1 MGSSDRKAEEII
13 EETMRAIFDDLDQ
26 SKSMNKMDS
35 SNASHKRY
43 SSHKSTSGKGHS
55 GKKRPGVESSG
66 RVSAQEGGRRRN
78 RASGPSREREG
89 KPVSASGPSR
99 EKRRREVSASEAA
112 QEKRRREAS
121 ARAAA
126 QEEVYEEVSA
136 QAVSSGEAPE
146 TDFLYKKQPRKKEPN
161 LPDLSSG
168 GDVSRTG
175 RRKDAEDTLDKRRE
189 KKKYPESEVSDDS
202 VDIDDMDDFFDQGE
216 DKKEKMG
223 GKRSRKRK
231 KDKSKKAQ
239 KAVLITMGSV
249 AGVLLV
255 TYIGLAMYFNS
266 HFMFFTEINGTGCSM
281 KSVEQ
286 VEEEMA
292 KKVSDYKL
300 TLKES
305 GGGSETIAGS
315 DISLKYVPG
324 DKLEQIAKEQN
335 GFLWPKSLWEHPK
348 IETEIGVQYD
358 EAALSAAVAA
368 LGCMN
373 PETQTPSV
381 DAHPEF
387 QEGQFVVAPEVIG
400 TQINAEVMNQKVA
413 EAISGFKPTLDLSET
428 GCYAL
433 PRFVSDSPEVTAAA
447 AAMNGYLG
455 ANVTYDFNPNT
466 EVVDASVISQW
477 VKVDGDMNVTFDEG
491 AVRAYVQS
499 LADKYNTKGVPR
511 PFTTASGNV
520 VTVEGGGF
528 GWRIDQEAE
537 YAALLAN
544 IQNGETVTREPN
556 YSSRGISHG
565 GTDVGSTYAEVD
577 LTNQRMYFIKDGQV
591 VLQSDCVTG
600 NPNKGHATPQGYYSL
615 AWKQKNRT
623 LRGEKQPDG
632 TYEYETPVA
641 FWMPFNGGIGFHDAT
656 WQSSFGGRRYQT
668 HGSHG
673 CVNLPYSIAKQ
684 LYDLMYDGVPVVCHY

>member
-1 MGSSDRKAEEII
+1 MSSRDKRPEDIIEESIKRSFEDLNQSKSRKETDGSYDIPRKKSSGKKTPQRNGQPRRDNQAQRENSSREEKPPRKASRQSGEKEAASKGGSKERRSEDASAKALSRREAREENRPPKRKARKKNSNPSSVSSDR
-13 EETMRAIFDDLDQ
+13 
-26 SKSMNKMDS
+26 
-35 SNASHKRY
+35 
-43 SSHKSTSGKGHS
+43 
-55 GKKRPGVESSG
+55 
-66 RVSAQEGGRRRN
+66 
-78 RASGPSREREG
+78 
-89 KPVSASGPSR
+89 
-99 EKRRREVSASEAA
+99 
-112 QEKRRREAS
+112 
-121 ARAAA
+121 
-126 QEEVYEEVSA
+126 
-136 QAVSSGEAPE
+136 
-146 TDFLYKKQPRKKEPN
+146 
-161 LPDLSSG
+161 
-168 GDVSRTG
+168 DVSG
-175 RRKDAEDTLDKRRE
+175 MRRQEAREDVSDKRR
-189 KKKYPESEVSDDS
+189 KKKAYSEDKLRDRESEKLDETERVN
-202 VDIDDMDDFFDQGE
+202 DMDDFDDFDDRDE
-216 DKKEKMG
+216 DKM
-223 GKRSRKRK
+223 SRRGRRK
-231 KDKSKKAQ
+231 KKDKNKSKKAK
-239 KAVLITMGSV
+239 KAALIAVGSV
-249 AGVLLV
+249 AGVLLAV
-255 TYIGLAMYFNS
+255 YIGFAMYFNS
-266 HFMFFTEINGTGCSM
+266 HFMFFTEINGTDCSM
-281 KSVEQ
+281 KSVDQ
-286 VEEEMA
+286 VEDEMK
-292 KKVSDYKL
+292 KKVGDYTL

-305 GGGSETIAGS
+305 GGGTETIVGS
-315 DISLKYVPG
+315 DISIQYVPG
-324 DKLEQIAKEQN
+324 GKLDEIVKEQN
-335 GFLWPKSLWEHPK
+335 GFLWPKSLWDHPK

-358 EAALSAAVAA
+358 EAALGASIAA

-373 PETQTPSV
+373 PEAQTPSV

-387 QEGQFVVAPEVIG
+387 QEGQFVVAPEVVG
-400 TQINAEVMNQKVA
+400 TQINSEVFNAKVA
-413 EAISGFKPTLDLSET
+413 EAINGFQPTLDLSET

-447 AAMNGYLG
+447 AAMNSYLG
-455 ANVTYDFNPNT
+455 ANITYDFNPNT
-466 EVVDASVISQW
+466 EVVDSSVISQW
-477 VKVDGDMNVTFDEG
+477 VRVDGEMNVTFDEE
-491 AVRAYVQS
+491 AVRGYIQT

-537 YAALLAN
+537 FGALLAN
-544 IQNGETVTREPN
+544 IQNAETVTREPN

-673 CVNLPYSIAKQ
+673 CVNLPYSIAQQ
-684 LYDLMYDGVPVVCHY
+684 LYDLMYDGVPVICHY

>member
-1 MGSSDRKAEEII
+1 MSSRDKRPEDIIEESIKRSFEDLNQSKSRKETDGSYDIPRKKSSGKKTPQRNGQPRRDNQAQRENSSREEKPPRKASRQSGEKEAASKGGSKERRSEDASAKALSRREAREENRPPKRKDRKKNSNPSSVSSDR
-13 EETMRAIFDDLDQ
+13 
-26 SKSMNKMDS
+26 
-35 SNASHKRY
+35 
-43 SSHKSTSGKGHS
+43 
-55 GKKRPGVESSG
+55 
-66 RVSAQEGGRRRN
+66 
-78 RASGPSREREG
+78 
-89 KPVSASGPSR
+89 
-99 EKRRREVSASEAA
+99 
-112 QEKRRREAS
+112 
-121 ARAAA
+121 
-126 QEEVYEEVSA
+126 
-136 QAVSSGEAPE
+136 
-146 TDFLYKKQPRKKEPN
+146 
-161 LPDLSSG
+161 
-168 GDVSRTG
+168 DVSG
-175 RRKDAEDTLDKRRE
+175 MRRQEAREDVSDKRR
-189 KKKYPESEVSDDS
+189 KKKAYSEDKLRDRESEKLDETERVN
-202 VDIDDMDDFFDQGE
+202 DMDDFDDFDDFDDRDE
-216 DKKEKMG
+216 DKM
-223 GKRSRKRK
+223 SRRGRRK
-231 KDKSKKAQ
+231 KKDKNKSKKAK
-239 KAVLITMGSV
+239 KAALIAVGSV
-249 AGVLLV
+249 AGVLLAV
-255 TYIGLAMYFNS
+255 YIGFAMYFNS
-266 HFMFFTEINGTGCSM
+266 HFMFFTEINGTDCSM
-281 KSVEQ
+281 KSVDQ
-286 VEEEMA
+286 VEDEMK
-292 KKVSDYKL
+292 KKVGDYTL

-305 GGGSETIAGS
+305 GGGTETIVGS
-315 DISLKYVPG
+315 DISIQYVSG
-324 DKLEQIAKEQN
+324 GKLDEIVKEQN
-335 GFLWPKSLWEHPK
+335 GFLWPKSLWDHPK

-358 EAALSAAVAA
+358 EAALGASIAA

-373 PETQTPSV
+373 PEAQTPSV

-387 QEGQFVVAPEVIG
+387 QEGQFVVAPEVVG
-400 TQINAEVMNQKVA
+400 TQINSEVFNAKVA
-413 EAISGFKPTLDLSET
+413 EAINGFQPTLDLSET

-447 AAMNGYLG
+447 AAMNSYLG
-455 ANVTYDFNPNT
+455 ANITYDFNPNT
-466 EVVDASVISQW
+466 EVVDSSVISQW
-477 VKVDGDMNVTFDEG
+477 VRVDGEMNVTFDEE
-491 AVRAYVQS
+491 AVRGYIQT

-537 YAALLAN
+537 FGALLAN
-544 IQNGETVTREPN
+544 IQNAETVTREPN

-673 CVNLPYSIAKQ
+673 CVNLPYSIAQQ
-684 LYDLMYDGVPVVCHY
+684 LYDLMYDGVPVICHY

>member
-1 MGSSDRKAEEII
+1 MSSRDKRPEDIIEESIKRSFEDLNQSKSRKETDGSYDIPRKKSSGKKTPQRNGQPRRDNQAQRENSSREEKPPRKASRQSGEKEAASKGGSKERRSEDASAKALSRREAREENRPPKRKARKKNSNPSSVSSDR
-13 EETMRAIFDDLDQ
+13 
-26 SKSMNKMDS
+26 
-35 SNASHKRY
+35 
-43 SSHKSTSGKGHS
+43 
-55 GKKRPGVESSG
+55 
-66 RVSAQEGGRRRN
+66 
-78 RASGPSREREG
+78 
-89 KPVSASGPSR
+89 
-99 EKRRREVSASEAA
+99 
-112 QEKRRREAS
+112 
-121 ARAAA
+121 
-126 QEEVYEEVSA
+126 
-136 QAVSSGEAPE
+136 
-146 TDFLYKKQPRKKEPN
+146 
-161 LPDLSSG
+161 
-168 GDVSRTG
+168 DVSG
-175 RRKDAEDTLDKRRE
+175 MRRQEAREDVSDKRR
-189 KKKYPESEVSDDS
+189 KKKAYSEDKLRDRESEKLDETERVN
-202 VDIDDMDDFFDQGE
+202 DMDDFDDFDDFDDRDE
-216 DKKEKMG
+216 DKM
-223 GKRSRKRK
+223 SRRRK
-231 KDKSKKAQ
+231 KKDKNKSKKAK
-239 KAVLITMGSV
+239 KAALIAVGSV
-249 AGVLLV
+249 AGVLLAV
-255 TYIGLAMYFNS
+255 YIGFAMYFNS
-266 HFMFFTEINGTGCSM
+266 HFMFFTEINGTDCSM
-281 KSVEQ
+281 KSVDQ
-286 VEEEMA
+286 VEDEMK
-292 KKVSDYKL
+292 KKVGDYTL

-305 GGGSETIAGS
+305 GGGTETIVGS
-315 DISLKYVPG
+315 DISIQYVPG
-324 DKLEQIAKEQN
+324 GKLDEIVKEQN
-335 GFLWPKSLWEHPK
+335 GFLWPKSLWDHPK

-358 EAALSAAVAA
+358 EAALGASIAA

-373 PETQTPSV
+373 PEAQTPSV

-387 QEGQFVVAPEVIG
+387 QEGQFVVAPEVVG
-400 TQINAEVMNQKVA
+400 TQINSEVFNAKVA
-413 EAISGFKPTLDLSET
+413 EAINGFQPTLDLSET

-447 AAMNGYLG
+447 AAMNSYLG
-455 ANVTYDFNPNT
+455 ANITYDFNPNT
-466 EVVDASVISQW
+466 EVVDSSVISQW
-477 VKVDGDMNVTFDEG
+477 VRVDGEMNVTFDEE
-491 AVRAYVQS
+491 AVRGYIQT

-537 YAALLAN
+537 FGALLAN
-544 IQNGETVTREPN
+544 IQNAETVTREPN

-673 CVNLPYSIAKQ
+673 CVNLPYSIAQQ
-684 LYDLMYDGVPVVCHY
+684 LYDLMYDGVPVICHY

>member
-1 MGSSDRKAEEII
+1 MSSRDKRPEDIIEESIKRSFEDLNQSKSRKETDGSYDIPRKKSSGKKTPQRNGQPRRDNQAQRENSSREEKPPRKASRQSGEKEAASKGGSKERRSEDASAKALSRREAREENRPPKRKARKKNSNPSSVSSDR
-13 EETMRAIFDDLDQ
+13 
-26 SKSMNKMDS
+26 
-35 SNASHKRY
+35 
-43 SSHKSTSGKGHS
+43 
-55 GKKRPGVESSG
+55 
-66 RVSAQEGGRRRN
+66 
-78 RASGPSREREG
+78 
-89 KPVSASGPSR
+89 
-99 EKRRREVSASEAA
+99 
-112 QEKRRREAS
+112 
-121 ARAAA
+121 
-126 QEEVYEEVSA
+126 
-136 QAVSSGEAPE
+136 
-146 TDFLYKKQPRKKEPN
+146 
-161 LPDLSSG
+161 
-168 GDVSRTG
+168 DVSG
-175 RRKDAEDTLDKRRE
+175 MRRQEAREDVSDKRR
-189 KKKYPESEVSDDS
+189 KKKAYSEDKLRDRESEKLDETERVN
-202 VDIDDMDDFFDQGE
+202 DMDDFDDFDDFDDRDE
-216 DKKEKMG
+216 DKM
-223 GKRSRKRK
+223 SRRGRRK
-231 KDKSKKAQ
+231 KKDKNKSKKAALI
-239 KAVLITMGSV
+239 AVGSV
-249 AGVLLV
+249 AGVLLAV
-255 TYIGLAMYFNS
+255 YIGFAMYFNS
-266 HFMFFTEINGTGCSM
+266 HFMFFTEINGTDCSM
-281 KSVEQ
+281 KSVDQ
-286 VEEEMA
+286 VEDEMK
-292 KKVSDYKL
+292 KKVGDYTL

-305 GGGSETIAGS
+305 GGGTETIVGS
-315 DISLKYVPG
+315 DISIQYVPG
-324 DKLEQIAKEQN
+324 GKLDEIVKEQN
-335 GFLWPKSLWEHPK
+335 GFLWPKSLWDHPK

-358 EAALSAAVAA
+358 EAALGASIAA

-373 PETQTPSV
+373 PEAQTPSV

-387 QEGQFVVAPEVIG
+387 QEGQFVVAPEVVG
-400 TQINAEVMNQKVA
+400 TQINSEVFNAKVA
-413 EAISGFKPTLDLSET
+413 EAINGFQPTLDLSET

-447 AAMNGYLG
+447 AAMNSYLG
-455 ANVTYDFNPNT
+455 ANITYDFNPNT
-466 EVVDASVISQW
+466 EVVDSSVISQW
-477 VKVDGDMNVTFDEG
+477 VRVDGEMNVTFDEE
-491 AVRAYVQS
+491 AVRGYIQT

-537 YAALLAN
+537 FGALLAN
-544 IQNGETVTREPN
+544 IQNAETVTREPN

-673 CVNLPYSIAKQ
+673 CVNLPYSIAQQ
-684 LYDLMYDGVPVVCHY
+684 LYDLMYDGVPVICHY

>member
-1 MGSSDRKAEEII
+1 MSSRDKRPEDIIEESIKRSFEDLNQSKSRKETDGSYDIPRKKSSGKKTPQRNGQPRRDNQAQRENSSREEKPPRKASRQSGEKEAASKGGSKERRSEDASAKALSRREARVENRPPKRKARKKNSNPSSVSSDR
-13 EETMRAIFDDLDQ
+13 
-26 SKSMNKMDS
+26 
-35 SNASHKRY
+35 
-43 SSHKSTSGKGHS
+43 
-55 GKKRPGVESSG
+55 
-66 RVSAQEGGRRRN
+66 
-78 RASGPSREREG
+78 
-89 KPVSASGPSR
+89 
-99 EKRRREVSASEAA
+99 
-112 QEKRRREAS
+112 
-121 ARAAA
+121 
-126 QEEVYEEVSA
+126 
-136 QAVSSGEAPE
+136 
-146 TDFLYKKQPRKKEPN
+146 
-161 LPDLSSG
+161 
-168 GDVSRTG
+168 DVSG
-175 RRKDAEDTLDKRRE
+175 MRRQEAREDVSDKRR
-189 KKKYPESEVSDDS
+189 KKKAYSEDKLRDRESEKLDETERVN
-202 VDIDDMDDFFDQGE
+202 DMDDFDDFDDFDDRDE
-216 DKKEKMG
+216 DKM
-223 GKRSRKRK
+223 SRRGRRK
-231 KDKSKKAQ
+231 KKDKNKSKKAK
-239 KAVLITMGSV
+239 KAALIAVGSV
-249 AGVLLV
+249 AGVLLAV
-255 TYIGLAMYFNS
+255 YIGFAMYFNS
-266 HFMFFTEINGTGCSM
+266 HFMFFTEINGTDCSM
-281 KSVEQ
+281 KSVDQ
-286 VEEEMA
+286 VEDEMK
-292 KKVSDYKL
+292 KKVGDYTL

-305 GGGSETIAGS
+305 GGGTETIVGS
-315 DISLKYVPG
+315 DISIQYVPG
-324 DKLEQIAKEQN
+324 GKLDEIVKEQN
-335 GFLWPKSLWEHPK
+335 GFLWPKSLWDHPK

-358 EAALSAAVAA
+358 EAALGASIAA

-373 PETQTPSV
+373 PEAQTPSV

-387 QEGQFVVAPEVIG
+387 QEGQFVVAPEVVG
-400 TQINAEVMNQKVA
+400 TQINSEVFNAKVA
-413 EAISGFKPTLDLSET
+413 EAINGFQPTLDLSET

-447 AAMNGYLG
+447 AAMNSYLG
-455 ANVTYDFNPNT
+455 ANITYDFNPNT
-466 EVVDASVISQW
+466 EVVDSSVISQW
-477 VKVDGDMNVTFDEG
+477 VRVDGEMNVTFDEE
-491 AVRAYVQS
+491 AVRGYIQT

-537 YAALLAN
+537 FGALLTN
-544 IQNGETVTREPN
+544 IQNAETVTREPN

-673 CVNLPYSIAKQ
+673 CVNLPYSIAQQ
-684 LYDLMYDGVPVVCHY
+684 LYDLMYDGVPVICHY

>member
-1 MGSSDRKAEEII
+1 MSSRDKRPEDIIEESIKRSFEDLNQSKSRKETDGSYDIPRKKSSGKKTPQRNGQPRRDNQAQRENSSREEKPPRKASRQSGEKEAASKGGSKERRSEDASAKALSRREAREENRPPKRKARKKNSNPSSVSSDR
-13 EETMRAIFDDLDQ
+13 
-26 SKSMNKMDS
+26 
-35 SNASHKRY
+35 
-43 SSHKSTSGKGHS
+43 
-55 GKKRPGVESSG
+55 
-66 RVSAQEGGRRRN
+66 
-78 RASGPSREREG
+78 
-89 KPVSASGPSR
+89 
-99 EKRRREVSASEAA
+99 
-112 QEKRRREAS
+112 
-121 ARAAA
+121 
-126 QEEVYEEVSA
+126 
-136 QAVSSGEAPE
+136 
-146 TDFLYKKQPRKKEPN
+146 
-161 LPDLSSG
+161 
-168 GDVSRTG
+168 DVSG
-175 RRKDAEDTLDKRRE
+175 MRRQEAREDVSDKRR
-189 KKKYPESEVSDDS
+189 KKKAYSEDKLRDRESEKLDETERVN
-202 VDIDDMDDFFDQGE
+202 DMDDFDDFDDFYDRDE
-216 DKKEKMG
+216 DKM
-223 GKRSRKRK
+223 SRRGRRK
-231 KDKSKKAQ
+231 KKDKNKSKKAK
-239 KAVLITMGSV
+239 KAALIAVGSV
-249 AGVLLV
+249 AGVLLAV
-255 TYIGLAMYFNS
+255 YIGFAMYFNS
-266 HFMFFTEINGTGCSM
+266 HFMFFTEINGTDCSM
-281 KSVEQ
+281 KSVDQ
-286 VEEEMA
+286 VEDEMK
-292 KKVSDYKL
+292 KKVGDYTL

-305 GGGSETIAGS
+305 GGGTETIVGS
-315 DISLKYVPG
+315 DISIQYVSG
-324 DKLEQIAKEQN
+324 GKLDEIVKEQN
-335 GFLWPKSLWEHPK
+335 GFLWPKSLWDHPK

-358 EAALSAAVAA
+358 EAALGASIAA

-373 PETQTPSV
+373 PEAQTPSV

-387 QEGQFVVAPEVIG
+387 QEGQFVVAPEVVG
-400 TQINAEVMNQKVA
+400 TQINSEVFNAKVA
-413 EAISGFKPTLDLSET
+413 EAINGFQPTLDLSET

-447 AAMNGYLG
+447 AAMNSYLG
-455 ANVTYDFNPNT
+455 ANITYDFNPNT
-466 EVVDASVISQW
+466 EVVDSSVISQW
-477 VKVDGDMNVTFDEG
+477 VRVDGEMNVTFDEE
-491 AVRAYVQS
+491 AVRGYIQT

-537 YAALLAN
+537 FGALLAN
-544 IQNGETVTREPN
+544 IQNAETVTREPN

-673 CVNLPYSIAKQ
+673 CVNLPYSIAQQ
-684 LYDLMYDGVPVVCHY
+684 LYDLMYDGVPVICHY

>member
-1 MGSSDRKAEEII
+1 MSSRDKRPEDIIEESIKRSFEDLNQSKSRKETDGSYDIPRKKSSGKKTPQRNGQPRRDNQAQRENSSREEKPPRKASRQSGEKEASSKGGSKERRSEDASAKALSRREAREENRPPKRKARKKNSNPSSVSSDR
-13 EETMRAIFDDLDQ
+13 
-26 SKSMNKMDS
+26 
-35 SNASHKRY
+35 
-43 SSHKSTSGKGHS
+43 
-55 GKKRPGVESSG
+55 
-66 RVSAQEGGRRRN
+66 
-78 RASGPSREREG
+78 
-89 KPVSASGPSR
+89 
-99 EKRRREVSASEAA
+99 
-112 QEKRRREAS
+112 
-121 ARAAA
+121 
-126 QEEVYEEVSA
+126 
-136 QAVSSGEAPE
+136 
-146 TDFLYKKQPRKKEPN
+146 
-161 LPDLSSG
+161 
-168 GDVSRTG
+168 DVSG
-175 RRKDAEDTLDKRRE
+175 MRRQEAREDVSDKRR
-189 KKKYPESEVSDDS
+189 KKKAYSEDKLRDRESEKLDETERVN
-202 VDIDDMDDFFDQGE
+202 DMDDFDDFDDRDE
-216 DKKEKMG
+216 DKM
-223 GKRSRKRK
+223 SRRGRRK
-231 KDKSKKAQ
+231 KKDKNKSKKAK
-239 KAVLITMGSV
+239 KAALIAVGSV
-249 AGVLLV
+249 AGVLLAV
-255 TYIGLAMYFNS
+255 YIGFAMYFNS
-266 HFMFFTEINGTGCSM
+266 HFMFFTEINGTDCSM
-281 KSVEQ
+281 KSVDQ
-286 VEEEMA
+286 VEDEMK
-292 KKVSDYKL
+292 KKVGDYTL

-305 GGGSETIAGS
+305 GGGTETIVGS
-315 DISLKYVPG
+315 DISIQYVPG
-324 DKLEQIAKEQN
+324 GKLDEIVKEQN
-335 GFLWPKSLWEHPK
+335 GFLWPKSLWDHPK

-358 EAALSAAVAA
+358 EAALGASIAA

-373 PETQTPSV
+373 PEAQTPSV

-387 QEGQFVVAPEVIG
+387 QEGQFVVAPEVVG
-400 TQINAEVMNQKVA
+400 TQINSEVFNAKVA
-413 EAISGFKPTLDLSET
+413 EAINGFQPTLDLSET

-447 AAMNGYLG
+447 AAMNSYLG
-455 ANVTYDFNPNT
+455 ANITYDFNPNT
-466 EVVDASVISQW
+466 EVVDSSVISQW
-477 VKVDGDMNVTFDEG
+477 VRVDGEMNVTFDEE
-491 AVRAYVQS
+491 AVRGYIQT

-537 YAALLAN
+537 FGALLAN
-544 IQNGETVTREPN
+544 IQNAETVTREPN

-673 CVNLPYSIAKQ
+673 CVNLPYSIAQQ
-684 LYDLMYDGVPVVCHY
+684 LYDLMYDGVPVICHY

>member
-1 MGSSDRKAEEII
+1 MSSRDKRPEDIIEESIKRSFEDLNQSKSRKETDGSYDIPRKKSSGKKTPQRNGQPRRDNQAQRENSSREEKSPRKASRQSGEKEASSKGGSKERRSEDASAKALSRREAREENRPPKRKARKKNSNPSSVSSDR
-13 EETMRAIFDDLDQ
+13 
-26 SKSMNKMDS
+26 
-35 SNASHKRY
+35 
-43 SSHKSTSGKGHS
+43 
-55 GKKRPGVESSG
+55 
-66 RVSAQEGGRRRN
+66 
-78 RASGPSREREG
+78 
-89 KPVSASGPSR
+89 
-99 EKRRREVSASEAA
+99 
-112 QEKRRREAS
+112 
-121 ARAAA
+121 
-126 QEEVYEEVSA
+126 
-136 QAVSSGEAPE
+136 
-146 TDFLYKKQPRKKEPN
+146 
-161 LPDLSSG
+161 
-168 GDVSRTG
+168 DVSG
-175 RRKDAEDTLDKRRE
+175 MRRQEAREDVSDKRR
-189 KKKYPESEVSDDS
+189 KKKAYSEDKLRDRESEKLDETERVN
-202 VDIDDMDDFFDQGE
+202 DMDDFDDFDDFDDRDE
-216 DKKEKMG
+216 DKM
-223 GKRSRKRK
+223 SRRGRRK
-231 KDKSKKAQ
+231 KKDKNKSKKAK
-239 KAVLITMGSV
+239 KAALIAVGSV
-249 AGVLLV
+249 AGVLLAV
-255 TYIGLAMYFNS
+255 YIGFAMYFNS
-266 HFMFFTEINGTGCSM
+266 HFMFFTEINGTDCSM
-281 KSVEQ
+281 KSVDQ
-286 VEEEMA
+286 VEDEMK
-292 KKVSDYKL
+292 KKVGDYTL

-305 GGGSETIAGS
+305 GGGTETIVGS
-315 DISLKYVPG
+315 DISIQYVPG
-324 DKLEQIAKEQN
+324 GKLDEIVKEQN
-335 GFLWPKSLWEHPK
+335 GFLWPKSLWDHPK

-358 EAALSAAVAA
+358 EAALGASIAA

-373 PETQTPSV
+373 PEAQTPSV

-387 QEGQFVVAPEVIG
+387 QEGQFVVVPEVVG
-400 TQINAEVMNQKVA
+400 TQINSEVFNAKVA
-413 EAISGFKPTLDLSET
+413 EAINGFQPTLDLSET

-447 AAMNGYLG
+447 AAMNSYLG
-455 ANVTYDFNPNT
+455 ANITYDFNPNT
-466 EVVDASVISQW
+466 EVVDSSVISQW
-477 VKVDGDMNVTFDEG
+477 VRVDGEMNVTFDEE
-491 AVRAYVQS
+491 AVRGYIQT

-537 YAALLAN
+537 FGALLAN
-544 IQNGETVTREPN
+544 IQNAETVTREPN

-673 CVNLPYSIAKQ
+673 CVNLPYSIAQQ
-684 LYDLMYDGVPVVCHY
+684 LYDLMYDGVPVICHY

>member
-1 MGSSDRKAEEII
+1 MSSRDKRPEDIIEESIKRSFEDLNQSKSRKETDGSYDIPRKKSSGKKTPQRNGQPRRDNQAQRENSSREEKPPRKASRQSGEKEAASKGGSKERRSEDASAKALSRREAREENRPPKRKARKKNSNPSSVSSDR
-13 EETMRAIFDDLDQ
+13 
-26 SKSMNKMDS
+26 
-35 SNASHKRY
+35 
-43 SSHKSTSGKGHS
+43 
-55 GKKRPGVESSG
+55 
-66 RVSAQEGGRRRN
+66 
-78 RASGPSREREG
+78 
-89 KPVSASGPSR
+89 
-99 EKRRREVSASEAA
+99 
-112 QEKRRREAS
+112 
-121 ARAAA
+121 
-126 QEEVYEEVSA
+126 
-136 QAVSSGEAPE
+136 
-146 TDFLYKKQPRKKEPN
+146 
-161 LPDLSSG
+161 
-168 GDVSRTG
+168 DVSG
-175 RRKDAEDTLDKRRE
+175 MRRQEAREDVSDKRR
-189 KKKYPESEVSDDS
+189 KKKAYSEDKLRDRESEKLDETERVN
-202 VDIDDMDDFFDQGE
+202 DMDDFDDFDDFYDRDE
-216 DKKEKMG
+216 DKM
-223 GKRSRKRK
+223 SRRGRRK
-231 KDKSKKAQ
+231 KKDKNKSKKAK
-239 KAVLITMGSV
+239 KAALIAVGSV
-249 AGVLLV
+249 AGVLLAV
-255 TYIGLAMYFNS
+255 YIGFAMYFNS
-266 HFMFFTEINGTGCSM
+266 HFMFFTEINGTDCSM
-281 KSVEQ
+281 KSVDQ
-286 VEEEMA
+286 VEDEMK
-292 KKVSDYKL
+292 KKVGDYTL

-305 GGGSETIAGS
+305 GGGTETIVGS
-315 DISLKYVPG
+315 DISIQYVPG
-324 DKLEQIAKEQN
+324 GKLDEIVKEQN
-335 GFLWPKSLWEHPK
+335 GFLWPKSLWDHPK

-358 EAALSAAVAA
+358 EAALGASIAA

-373 PETQTPSV
+373 TEAQTPSV

-387 QEGQFVVAPEVIG
+387 QEGQFVVAPEVVG
-400 TQINAEVMNQKVA
+400 TQINSEVFNAKVA
-413 EAISGFKPTLDLSET
+413 EAINGFQPTLDLSET

-447 AAMNGYLG
+447 AAMNSYLG
-455 ANVTYDFNPNT
+455 ANITYDFNPNT
-466 EVVDASVISQW
+466 EVVDSSVISQW
-477 VKVDGDMNVTFDEG
+477 VRVDGEMNVTFDEE
-491 AVRAYVQS
+491 AVRGYIQT

-537 YAALLAN
+537 FGELLAN
-544 IQNGETVTREPN
+544 IQNAETVTREPN

-673 CVNLPYSIAKQ
+673 CVNLPYSIAQQ
-684 LYDLMYDGVPVVCHY
+684 LYDLMYDGVPVICHY

>member
-1 MGSSDRKAEEII
+1 MSSRDKRPEDIIEESIKRSFEDLNQSKSRKETDGSYDIPRKKSSGKKTPQRNGQPRRDNQAQRENSSREEKSPRKASRQSGEKEASSKGGSKERRFEDASAKALSRREAREENRPPKRKARKKNSNPSSVSSDR
-13 EETMRAIFDDLDQ
+13 
-26 SKSMNKMDS
+26 
-35 SNASHKRY
+35 
-43 SSHKSTSGKGHS
+43 
-55 GKKRPGVESSG
+55 
-66 RVSAQEGGRRRN
+66 
-78 RASGPSREREG
+78 
-89 KPVSASGPSR
+89 
-99 EKRRREVSASEAA
+99 
-112 QEKRRREAS
+112 
-121 ARAAA
+121 
-126 QEEVYEEVSA
+126 
-136 QAVSSGEAPE
+136 
-146 TDFLYKKQPRKKEPN
+146 
-161 LPDLSSG
+161 
-168 GDVSRTG
+168 DVSG
-175 RRKDAEDTLDKRRE
+175 MRRQEAREDVSDKRR
-189 KKKYPESEVSDDS
+189 KKKAYSEDKLRDRESEKLDETERVN
-202 VDIDDMDDFFDQGE
+202 DMDDFDDFDDRDE
-216 DKKEKMG
+216 DKM
-223 GKRSRKRK
+223 SRRGRRK
-231 KDKSKKAQ
+231 KKDKNKSKKAK
-239 KAVLITMGSV
+239 KAALIAVGSV
-249 AGVLLV
+249 AGVLLAV
-255 TYIGLAMYFNS
+255 YIGFAMYFNS
-266 HFMFFTEINGTGCSM
+266 HFMFFTEINGTDCSM
-281 KSVEQ
+281 KSVDQ
-286 VEEEMA
+286 VEDEMK
-292 KKVSDYKL
+292 KKVGDYTL

-305 GGGSETIAGS
+305 GGGTETIVGS
-315 DISLKYVPG
+315 DISIQYVPG
-324 DKLEQIAKEQN
+324 GKLDEIVKEQN
-335 GFLWPKSLWEHPK
+335 GFLWPKSLWDHPK

-358 EAALSAAVAA
+358 EAALGASIAA

-373 PETQTPSV
+373 PEAQTPSV

-387 QEGQFVVAPEVIG
+387 QEGQFVVAPEVVG
-400 TQINAEVMNQKVA
+400 TQINSEVFNAKVA
-413 EAISGFKPTLDLSET
+413 EAINGFQPTLDLSET

-447 AAMNGYLG
+447 AAMNSYLG
-455 ANVTYDFNPNT
+455 ANITYDFNPNT
-466 EVVDASVISQW
+466 EVVDSSVISQW
-477 VKVDGDMNVTFDEG
+477 VRVDGEMNVTFDEE
-491 AVRAYVQS
+491 AVRGYIQT

-537 YAALLAN
+537 FGALLAN
-544 IQNGETVTREPN
+544 IQNAETVTREPN

-673 CVNLPYSIAKQ
+673 CVNLPYSIAQQ
-684 LYDLMYDGVPVVCHY
+684 LYDLMYDGVPVICHY

>member
-1 MGSSDRKAEEII
+1 MSSRDKRPEDIIEESIKRSFEDLNQSKSRKETDGSYDIPRKKSSGKKTPQRNGQPRRDNQAQRENSSREEKSPRKASRQSGEKEASSKGGSKERRFEDASAKALSRREAREENRPPKRKARKKNSNPSSVSSDR
-13 EETMRAIFDDLDQ
+13 
-26 SKSMNKMDS
+26 
-35 SNASHKRY
+35 
-43 SSHKSTSGKGHS
+43 
-55 GKKRPGVESSG
+55 
-66 RVSAQEGGRRRN
+66 
-78 RASGPSREREG
+78 
-89 KPVSASGPSR
+89 
-99 EKRRREVSASEAA
+99 
-112 QEKRRREAS
+112 
-121 ARAAA
+121 
-126 QEEVYEEVSA
+126 
-136 QAVSSGEAPE
+136 
-146 TDFLYKKQPRKKEPN
+146 
-161 LPDLSSG
+161 
-168 GDVSRTG
+168 DVSG
-175 RRKDAEDTLDKRRE
+175 MRRQEAREDVSDKRR
-189 KKKYPESEVSDDS
+189 KKKAYSEDKLRDRESEKLDETERVN
-202 VDIDDMDDFFDQGE
+202 DMDDFDDFDDRDE
-216 DKKEKMG
+216 DKMSRRG
-223 GKRSRKRK
+223 GRK
-231 KDKSKKAQ
+231 KKDKNKSKKAK
-239 KAVLITMGSV
+239 KAALIAVGSV
-249 AGVLLV
+249 AGVLLAV
-255 TYIGLAMYFNS
+255 YIGFAMYFNS
-266 HFMFFTEINGTGCSM
+266 HFMFFTEINGTDCSM
-281 KSVEQ
+281 KSVDQ
-286 VEEEMA
+286 VEDEMK
-292 KKVSDYKL
+292 KKVGDYTL

-305 GGGSETIAGS
+305 GGGTETIVGS
-315 DISLKYVPG
+315 DISIQYVPG
-324 DKLEQIAKEQN
+324 GKLDEIVKEQN
-335 GFLWPKSLWEHPK
+335 GFLWPKSLWDHPK

-358 EAALSAAVAA
+358 EAALGASIAA

-373 PETQTPSV
+373 PEAQTPSV

-387 QEGQFVVAPEVIG
+387 QEGQFVVVPEVVG
-400 TQINAEVMNQKVA
+400 TQINSEVFNAKVA
-413 EAISGFKPTLDLSET
+413 EAINGFQPTLDLSET

-447 AAMNGYLG
+447 AAMNSYLG
-455 ANVTYDFNPNT
+455 ANITYDFNPNT
-466 EVVDASVISQW
+466 EVVDSSVISQW
-477 VKVDGDMNVTFDEG
+477 VRVDGEMNVTFDEE
-491 AVRAYVQS
+491 AVRGYIQT

-537 YAALLAN
+537 FGALLAN
-544 IQNGETVTREPN
+544 IQNAETVTREPN

-673 CVNLPYSIAKQ
+673 CVNLPYSIAQQ
-684 LYDLMYDGVPVVCHY
+684 LYDLMYDGVPVICHY

>member
-1 MGSSDRKAEEII
+1 MSSRDKRPEDIIEESIKRSFEDLNQSKSRKETDGSYDIPRKKSSGKKTPQRNGQPRRDNQAQRENSSREEKPPRKASRQSGEKEASSKGGSKERRSEDASAKALSRREAREENRPPKRKARKKNSNPSSVSSDR
-13 EETMRAIFDDLDQ
+13 
-26 SKSMNKMDS
+26 
-35 SNASHKRY
+35 
-43 SSHKSTSGKGHS
+43 
-55 GKKRPGVESSG
+55 
-66 RVSAQEGGRRRN
+66 
-78 RASGPSREREG
+78 
-89 KPVSASGPSR
+89 
-99 EKRRREVSASEAA
+99 
-112 QEKRRREAS
+112 
-121 ARAAA
+121 
-126 QEEVYEEVSA
+126 
-136 QAVSSGEAPE
+136 
-146 TDFLYKKQPRKKEPN
+146 
-161 LPDLSSG
+161 
-168 GDVSRTG
+168 DVSG
-175 RRKDAEDTLDKRRE
+175 MRRQEAREDVSDKRR
-189 KKKYPESEVSDDS
+189 KKKAYSEDKLRDRESEKLDETERVN
-202 VDIDDMDDFFDQGE
+202 DMDDFDDFDDRDE
-216 DKKEKMG
+216 DKM
-223 GKRSRKRK
+223 SRRGRRK
-231 KDKSKKAQ
+231 KKDKNKSKKAK
-239 KAVLITMGSV
+239 KAALIAVGSV
-249 AGVLLV
+249 AGVLLAV
-255 TYIGLAMYFNS
+255 YIGFAMYFNS
-266 HFMFFTEINGTGCSM
+266 HFMFFTEINGTDCSM
-281 KSVEQ
+281 KSVDQ
-286 VEEEMA
+286 VEDEMK
-292 KKVSDYKL
+292 KKVGDYTL

-305 GGGSETIAGS
+305 GGGTETIVGS
-315 DISLKYVPG
+315 DISIQYVPG
-324 DKLEQIAKEQN
+324 GKLDEIVKEQN
-335 GFLWPKSLWEHPK
+335 GFLWPKSLWDHPK

-358 EAALSAAVAA
+358 EAALGASIAA

-373 PETQTPSV
+373 PEAQTPSV

-387 QEGQFVVAPEVIG
+387 QEGQFVVVPEVVG
-400 TQINAEVMNQKVA
+400 TQINSEVFNAKVA
-413 EAISGFKPTLDLSET
+413 EAINGFQPTLDLSET

-447 AAMNGYLG
+447 AAMNSYLG
-455 ANVTYDFNPNT
+455 ANITYDFNPNT
-466 EVVDASVISQW
+466 EVVDSSVISQW
-477 VKVDGDMNVTFDEG
+477 VRVDGEMNVTFDEE
-491 AVRAYVQS
+491 AVRGYIQT

-537 YAALLAN
+537 FGALLAN
-544 IQNGETVTREPN
+544 IQNAETVTREPN

-673 CVNLPYSIAKQ
+673 CVNLPYSIAQQ
-684 LYDLMYDGVPVVCHY
+684 LYDLMYDGVPVICHY

>member
-1 MGSSDRKAEEII
+1 MSSRDKRPEDIIEESIKRSFEDLNQSKSRKETDGSYDIPRKKSSGKKTPQRNGQPRRDNQAQRENSSREEKSPRKASRQSGEKEASSKGGSKERRSEDASAKALSRREAREENRPPKRKARKKNSNPSSVSSDR
-13 EETMRAIFDDLDQ
+13 
-26 SKSMNKMDS
+26 
-35 SNASHKRY
+35 
-43 SSHKSTSGKGHS
+43 
-55 GKKRPGVESSG
+55 
-66 RVSAQEGGRRRN
+66 
-78 RASGPSREREG
+78 
-89 KPVSASGPSR
+89 
-99 EKRRREVSASEAA
+99 
-112 QEKRRREAS
+112 
-121 ARAAA
+121 
-126 QEEVYEEVSA
+126 
-136 QAVSSGEAPE
+136 
-146 TDFLYKKQPRKKEPN
+146 
-161 LPDLSSG
+161 
-168 GDVSRTG
+168 DVSG
-175 RRKDAEDTLDKRRE
+175 MRRQEAREDVSDKRR
-189 KKKYPESEVSDDS
+189 KKKAYSEDKLRDRESEKLDETERVN
-202 VDIDDMDDFFDQGE
+202 DMDDFDDFDDRDE
-216 DKKEKMG
+216 DKM
-223 GKRSRKRK
+223 SRRGRRK
-231 KDKSKKAQ
+231 KKDKNKSKKAK
-239 KAVLITMGSV
+239 KAALIAVGSV
-249 AGVLLV
+249 AGVLLAV
-255 TYIGLAMYFNS
+255 YIGFAMYFNS
-266 HFMFFTEINGTGCSM
+266 HFMFFTEINGTDCSM
-281 KSVEQ
+281 KSVDQ
-286 VEEEMA
+286 VEDEMK
-292 KKVSDYKL
+292 KKVGDYTL

-305 GGGSETIAGS
+305 GGGTETIVGS
-315 DISLKYVPG
+315 DISIQYVPG
-324 DKLEQIAKEQN
+324 GKLDEIVKEQN
-335 GFLWPKSLWEHPK
+335 GFLWPKSLWDHPK

-358 EAALSAAVAA
+358 EAALGASIAA

-373 PETQTPSV
+373 PEAQTPSV

-387 QEGQFVVAPEVIG
+387 QEGQFVVVPEVVG
-400 TQINAEVMNQKVA
+400 TQINSEVFNAKVA
-413 EAISGFKPTLDLSET
+413 EAINGFQPTLDLSET

-447 AAMNGYLG
+447 AAMNSYLG
-455 ANVTYDFNPNT
+455 ANITYDFNPNT
-466 EVVDASVISQW
+466 EVVDSSVISQW
-477 VKVDGDMNVTFDEG
+477 VRVDGEMNVTFDEE
-491 AVRAYVQS
+491 AVRGYIQT

-537 YAALLAN
+537 FGALLAN
-544 IQNGETVTREPN
+544 IQNAETVTREPN

-673 CVNLPYSIAKQ
+673 CVNLPYSIAQQ
-684 LYDLMYDGVPVVCHY
+684 LYDLMYDGVPVICHY

>member
-1 MGSSDRKAEEII
+1 MSSRDKRPEDIIEESIKRSFEDLNQSKSRKETDGSYDIPRKKSSGKKTPQRNGQPRRDNQAQRENSSREEKPPRKASRQSGEKEAASKGGSKERRSEDASAKALSRREAREENRPPKRKARKKNSNPSSVSSDR
-13 EETMRAIFDDLDQ
+13 
-26 SKSMNKMDS
+26 
-35 SNASHKRY
+35 
-43 SSHKSTSGKGHS
+43 
-55 GKKRPGVESSG
+55 
-66 RVSAQEGGRRRN
+66 
-78 RASGPSREREG
+78 
-89 KPVSASGPSR
+89 
-99 EKRRREVSASEAA
+99 
-112 QEKRRREAS
+112 
-121 ARAAA
+121 
-126 QEEVYEEVSA
+126 
-136 QAVSSGEAPE
+136 
-146 TDFLYKKQPRKKEPN
+146 
-161 LPDLSSG
+161 
-168 GDVSRTG
+168 DVSG
-175 RRKDAEDTLDKRRE
+175 MRRQEAREDVSDKRR
-189 KKKYPESEVSDDS
+189 KKKAYSEDKLRDRESEKLDETERVN
-202 VDIDDMDDFFDQGE
+202 DMDDFDDFDDRDE
-216 DKKEKMG
+216 DKM
-223 GKRSRKRK
+223 SRRGRRK
-231 KDKSKKAQ
+231 KKDKNKSKKAK
-239 KAVLITMGSV
+239 KAALIAVGSV
-249 AGVLLV
+249 AGVLLAV
-255 TYIGLAMYFNS
+255 YIGFAMYFNS
-266 HFMFFTEINGTGCSM
+266 HFMFFTEINGTDCSM
-281 KSVEQ
+281 KSVDQ
-286 VEEEMA
+286 VEDEMK
-292 KKVSDYKL
+292 KKVGDYTL

-305 GGGSETIAGS
+305 GGGTETIVGS
-315 DISLKYVPG
+315 DISIQYVPG
-324 DKLEQIAKEQN
+324 GKLDEIVKEQN
-335 GFLWPKSLWEHPK
+335 GFLWPKSLWDHPK

-358 EAALSAAVAA
+358 EAALGASIAA

-373 PETQTPSV
+373 PEAQTPSV

-387 QEGQFVVAPEVIG
+387 QEGQFVVVPEVVG
-400 TQINAEVMNQKVA
+400 TQINSEVFNAKVA
-413 EAISGFKPTLDLSET
+413 EAINGFQPTLDLSET

-447 AAMNGYLG
+447 AAMNSYLG
-455 ANVTYDFNPNT
+455 ANITYDFNPNT
-466 EVVDASVISQW
+466 EVVDSSVISQW
-477 VKVDGDMNVTFDEG
+477 VRVDGEMNVTFDEE
-491 AVRAYVQS
+491 AVRGYIQT

-537 YAALLAN
+537 FGALLAN
-544 IQNGETVTREPN
+544 IQNAETVTREPN

-673 CVNLPYSIAKQ
+673 CVNLPYSIAQQ
-684 LYDLMYDGVPVVCHY
+684 LYDLMYDGVPVICHY

>member
-1 MGSSDRKAEEII
+1 MSSRDKRPEDIIEESIKRSFEDLNQSKSRKETDGSYDIPRKKSSGKKTPQRNGQPRRDNQAQRENSSREEKPPRKASRQSGEKEAASKGGSKERRSEDASAKALSRREAREENRPPKRKARKKNSNPSSVSSDR
-13 EETMRAIFDDLDQ
+13 
-26 SKSMNKMDS
+26 
-35 SNASHKRY
+35 
-43 SSHKSTSGKGHS
+43 
-55 GKKRPGVESSG
+55 
-66 RVSAQEGGRRRN
+66 
-78 RASGPSREREG
+78 
-89 KPVSASGPSR
+89 
-99 EKRRREVSASEAA
+99 
-112 QEKRRREAS
+112 
-121 ARAAA
+121 
-126 QEEVYEEVSA
+126 
-136 QAVSSGEAPE
+136 
-146 TDFLYKKQPRKKEPN
+146 
-161 LPDLSSG
+161 
-168 GDVSRTG
+168 DVSG
-175 RRKDAEDTLDKRRE
+175 MRRQEAREDVSDKRR
-189 KKKYPESEVSDDS
+189 KKKAYSEDKLRDRESEKLDETERVN
-202 VDIDDMDDFFDQGE
+202 DMDDFDDFDDFDDRDE
-216 DKKEKMG
+216 DKM
-223 GKRSRKRK
+223 SRRGRRK
-231 KDKSKKAQ
+231 KKDKNKSKKAK
-239 KAVLITMGSV
+239 KAALIAVGSV
-249 AGVLLV
+249 AGVLLAV
-255 TYIGLAMYFNS
+255 YIGFAMYFNS
-266 HFMFFTEINGTGCSM
+266 HFMFFTEINGTDCSM
-281 KSVEQ
+281 KSVDQ
-286 VEEEMA
+286 VEDEMK
-292 KKVSDYKL
+292 KKVGDYTL

-305 GGGSETIAGS
+305 GGGTETIVGS
-315 DISLKYVPG
+315 DISIQYVSG
-324 DKLEQIAKEQN
+324 GKLDEIVKEQN
-335 GFLWPKSLWEHPK
+335 GFLWPKSLWDHPK

-358 EAALSAAVAA
+358 EAALGASIAA

-373 PETQTPSV
+373 PEAQTPSV

-387 QEGQFVVAPEVIG
+387 QEGQFVVAPEVVG
-400 TQINAEVMNQKVA
+400 TQINSEVFNAKVA
-413 EAISGFKPTLDLSET
+413 EAINGFQPTLDLSET

-447 AAMNGYLG
+447 AAMNSYLG
-455 ANVTYDFNPNT
+455 ANITYDFNPNT
-466 EVVDASVISQW
+466 EVVDSSVISQW
-477 VKVDGDMNVTFDEG
+477 VRVDGEMNVTFDEE
-491 AVRAYVQS
+491 AVRGYIQT

-537 YAALLAN
+537 FGALLAN
-544 IQNGETVTREPN
+544 IQNAETVTREPN

-673 CVNLPYSIAKQ
+673 CVNLPYSIAQQ
-684 LYDLMYDGVPVVCHY
+684 LYDLMYDGVPVICHY

>member
-1 MGSSDRKAEEII
+1 MSSRDKRPEDIIEESIKRSFEDLNQSKSRKETDGSYDIPRKKSSGKKTPQRNGQPRRDNQAQRENSSREEKPPRKASRQSGEKEAASKGGSKERRSEDASAKALSRREAREENRPPKRKARKKNSNPSSVSSDR
-13 EETMRAIFDDLDQ
+13 
-26 SKSMNKMDS
+26 
-35 SNASHKRY
+35 
-43 SSHKSTSGKGHS
+43 
-55 GKKRPGVESSG
+55 
-66 RVSAQEGGRRRN
+66 
-78 RASGPSREREG
+78 
-89 KPVSASGPSR
+89 
-99 EKRRREVSASEAA
+99 
-112 QEKRRREAS
+112 
-121 ARAAA
+121 
-126 QEEVYEEVSA
+126 
-136 QAVSSGEAPE
+136 
-146 TDFLYKKQPRKKEPN
+146 
-161 LPDLSSG
+161 
-168 GDVSRTG
+168 DVSG
-175 RRKDAEDTLDKRRE
+175 MRRQEAREDVSDKRR
-189 KKKYPESEVSDDS
+189 KKKAYSEDKLRDLESEKLDETELVN
-202 VDIDDMDDFFDQGE
+202 DMDDFDDFDDFDDRDE
-216 DKKEKMG
+216 DKM
-223 GKRSRKRK
+223 SRRGRRK
-231 KDKSKKAQ
+231 KKDKNKSKKAK
-239 KAVLITMGSV
+239 KAALIAVGSV
-249 AGVLLV
+249 AGVLLAV
-255 TYIGLAMYFNS
+255 YIGFAMYFNS
-266 HFMFFTEINGTGCSM
+266 HFMFFTEINGTDCSM
-281 KSVEQ
+281 KSVDQ
-286 VEEEMA
+286 VEDEMK
-292 KKVSDYKL
+292 KKVGDYTL

-305 GGGSETIAGS
+305 GGGTETIVGS
-315 DISLKYVPG
+315 DISIQYVPG
-324 DKLEQIAKEQN
+324 GKLDEIVKEQN
-335 GFLWPKSLWEHPK
+335 GFLWPKSLWDHPK

-358 EAALSAAVAA
+358 EAALGASIAA

-373 PETQTPSV
+373 PEAQTPSV

-387 QEGQFVVAPEVIG
+387 QEGQFVVAPEVVG
-400 TQINAEVMNQKVA
+400 TQINSEVFNAKVA
-413 EAISGFKPTLDLSET
+413 EAINGFQPTLDLSET

-447 AAMNGYLG
+447 AAMNSYLG
-455 ANVTYDFNPNT
+455 ANITYDFNPNT
-466 EVVDASVISQW
+466 EVVDSSVISQW
-477 VKVDGDMNVTFDEG
+477 VRVDGEMNVTFDEE
-491 AVRAYVQS
+491 AVRGYIQT

-537 YAALLAN
+537 FGALLAN
-544 IQNGETVTREPN
+544 IQNAETVTREPN

-673 CVNLPYSIAKQ
+673 CVNLPYSIAQQ
-684 LYDLMYDGVPVVCHY
+684 LYDLMYDGVPVICHY

>member
-1 MGSSDRKAEEII
+1 MSSRDKRPEDIIEESIKRSFEDLNQSKSRKETDGSYDIPRKKSSGKKTPQRNGQPRRDNQAQRENSSREEKSPRKASRQSGEKEASSKGGSKERRSEDASAKALSRREAREENRPPKRKARKKNSNPSSVSSDR
-13 EETMRAIFDDLDQ
+13 
-26 SKSMNKMDS
+26 
-35 SNASHKRY
+35 
-43 SSHKSTSGKGHS
+43 
-55 GKKRPGVESSG
+55 
-66 RVSAQEGGRRRN
+66 
-78 RASGPSREREG
+78 
-89 KPVSASGPSR
+89 
-99 EKRRREVSASEAA
+99 
-112 QEKRRREAS
+112 
-121 ARAAA
+121 
-126 QEEVYEEVSA
+126 
-136 QAVSSGEAPE
+136 
-146 TDFLYKKQPRKKEPN
+146 
-161 LPDLSSG
+161 
-168 GDVSRTG
+168 DVSG
-175 RRKDAEDTLDKRRE
+175 MRRQEAREDVSDKRR
-189 KKKYPESEVSDDS
+189 KKKAYSEDKLRDRESEKLDETERVN
-202 VDIDDMDDFFDQGE
+202 DMDDFDDFDDRDE
-216 DKKEKMG
+216 DKM
-223 GKRSRKRK
+223 SRRGRRK
-231 KDKSKKAQ
+231 KKDKNKSKKAK
-239 KAVLITMGSV
+239 KAALIAVGSV
-249 AGVLLV
+249 AGVLLAV
-255 TYIGLAMYFNS
+255 YIGFAMYFNS
-266 HFMFFTEINGTGCSM
+266 HFMFFTEINGTDCSM
-281 KSVEQ
+281 KSVDQ
-286 VEEEMA
+286 VEDEMK
-292 KKVSDYKL
+292 KKVGDYTL

-305 GGGSETIAGS
+305 GGGTETIVGS
-315 DISLKYVPG
+315 DISIQYVPG
-324 DKLEQIAKEQN
+324 GKLDEIVKEQN
-335 GFLWPKSLWEHPK
+335 GFLWPKSLWDHPK

-358 EAALSAAVAA
+358 EAALGASIAA

-373 PETQTPSV
+373 PEAQTPSV

-387 QEGQFVVAPEVIG
+387 QEGQFVVAPEVVG
-400 TQINAEVMNQKVA
+400 TQINSEVFNAKVA
-413 EAISGFKPTLDLSET
+413 EAINGFQPTLDLSET

-447 AAMNGYLG
+447 AAMNSYLG
-455 ANVTYDFNPNT
+455 ANITYDFNPNT
-466 EVVDASVISQW
+466 EVVDSSVISQW
-477 VKVDGDMNVTFDEG
+477 VRVDGEMNVTFDEE
-491 AVRAYVQS
+491 AVRGYIQT

-537 YAALLAN
+537 FGALLAN
-544 IQNGETVTREPN
+544 IQNAETVTREPN

-673 CVNLPYSIAKQ
+673 CVNLPYSIAQQ
-684 LYDLMYDGVPVVCHY
+684 LYDLMYDGVPVICHY

>member
-1 MGSSDRKAEEII
+1 MSSRDKRPEDIIEESIKRSFEDLNQSKSRKETDGSYDIPRKKSSGKKTPQRNGQPRRDNQAQRENSSREEKPPRKASRQSGEKEAASKGGSKERRSEDASAKALSRREAREENRPPKRKARKKNSNPSSVSSDR
-13 EETMRAIFDDLDQ
+13 
-26 SKSMNKMDS
+26 
-35 SNASHKRY
+35 
-43 SSHKSTSGKGHS
+43 
-55 GKKRPGVESSG
+55 
-66 RVSAQEGGRRRN
+66 
-78 RASGPSREREG
+78 
-89 KPVSASGPSR
+89 
-99 EKRRREVSASEAA
+99 
-112 QEKRRREAS
+112 
-121 ARAAA
+121 
-126 QEEVYEEVSA
+126 
-136 QAVSSGEAPE
+136 
-146 TDFLYKKQPRKKEPN
+146 
-161 LPDLSSG
+161 
-168 GDVSRTG
+168 DVSG
-175 RRKDAEDTLDKRRE
+175 MRRQEAREDVSDKRR
-189 KKKYPESEVSDDS
+189 KKKAYSEDKLRDRESEKLDETERVN
-202 VDIDDMDDFFDQGE
+202 DMDDFDDFDDFDDRDE
-216 DKKEKMG
+216 DKM
-223 GKRSRKRK
+223 SRRGRRK
-231 KDKSKKAQ
+231 KKDKNKSKKAK
-239 KAVLITMGSV
+239 KAALIAVGSV
-249 AGVLLV
+249 AGVLLAV
-255 TYIGLAMYFNS
+255 YIGFAMYFNS
-266 HFMFFTEINGTGCSM
+266 HFMFFTEINGTDCSM
-281 KSVEQ
+281 KSVDQ
-286 VEEEMA
+286 VEDEMK
-292 KKVSDYKL
+292 KKVGDYTL

-305 GGGSETIAGS
+305 GGGTETIVGS
-315 DISLKYVPG
+315 DISIQYVPG
-324 DKLEQIAKEQN
+324 GKLDEIVKEQN
-335 GFLWPKSLWEHPK
+335 GFLWPKSLWDHPK

-358 EAALSAAVAA
+358 EAALGASIAA

-373 PETQTPSV
+373 PEAQTPSV

-387 QEGQFVVAPEVIG
+387 QEGQFVVAPEVVG
-400 TQINAEVMNQKVA
+400 TQINSEVFNAKVA
-413 EAISGFKPTLDLSET
+413 EAINGFQPTLDLSET

-447 AAMNGYLG
+447 AAMNSYLG
-455 ANVTYDFNPNT
+455 ANITYDFNPNT
-466 EVVDASVISQW
+466 EVVDSSVISQW
-477 VKVDGDMNVTFDEG
+477 VRVDGEMNVTFDEE
-491 AVRAYVQS
+491 AVRGYIQT

-537 YAALLAN
+537 FGALLAN
-544 IQNGETVTREPN
+544 IQNAETVTREPN

-673 CVNLPYSIAKQ
+673 CVNLPYSIAQQ
-684 LYDLMYDGVPVVCHY
+684 LYDLMYDGVPVICHY

>member
-1 MGSSDRKAEEII
+1 MSSRDKRPEDIIEESIKRSFEDLNQSKSRKETDGSYDIPRKKSSGKKTPQRNGQPRRDNQAQRENSSREEKPPRKASRQSGEKEAASKGGSKERRSEDASAKALSRREAREENRPPKRKARKKNSNPSSVSSDR
-13 EETMRAIFDDLDQ
+13 
-26 SKSMNKMDS
+26 
-35 SNASHKRY
+35 
-43 SSHKSTSGKGHS
+43 
-55 GKKRPGVESSG
+55 
-66 RVSAQEGGRRRN
+66 
-78 RASGPSREREG
+78 
-89 KPVSASGPSR
+89 
-99 EKRRREVSASEAA
+99 
-112 QEKRRREAS
+112 
-121 ARAAA
+121 
-126 QEEVYEEVSA
+126 
-136 QAVSSGEAPE
+136 
-146 TDFLYKKQPRKKEPN
+146 
-161 LPDLSSG
+161 
-168 GDVSRTG
+168 DVSG
-175 RRKDAEDTLDKRRE
+175 MRRQEAREDVSDKRR
-189 KKKYPESEVSDDS
+189 KKKAYSEDKLRDRESEKLDETERVN
-202 VDIDDMDDFFDQGE
+202 DMDDFDDFDDFYDRDE
-216 DKKEKMG
+216 DKM
-223 GKRSRKRK
+223 SRRGRRK
-231 KDKSKKAQ
+231 KKDKNKSKKAK
-239 KAVLITMGSV
+239 KAALIAVGSV
-249 AGVLLV
+249 AGVLLAV
-255 TYIGLAMYFNS
+255 YIGFAMYFNS
-266 HFMFFTEINGTGCSM
+266 HFMFFTEINGTDCSM
-281 KSVEQ
+281 KSVDQ
-286 VEEEMA
+286 VEDEMK
-292 KKVSDYKL
+292 KKVGDYTL

-305 GGGSETIAGS
+305 GGGTETIVGS
-315 DISLKYVPG
+315 DISIQYVPG
-324 DKLEQIAKEQN
+324 GKLDEIVKEQN
-335 GFLWPKSLWEHPK
+335 GFLWPKSLWDHPK

-358 EAALSAAVAA
+358 EAALGASIAA

-373 PETQTPSV
+373 PEAQTPSV

-387 QEGQFVVAPEVIG
+387 QEGQFVVAPEVVG
-400 TQINAEVMNQKVA
+400 TQINSEVFNAKVA
-413 EAISGFKPTLDLSET
+413 EAINGFQPTLDLSET

-447 AAMNGYLG
+447 AAMNSYLG
-455 ANVTYDFNPNT
+455 ANITYDFNPNT
-466 EVVDASVISQW
+466 EVVDSSVISQW
-477 VKVDGDMNVTFDEG
+477 VRVDGEMNVTFDEE
-491 AVRAYVQS
+491 AVRGYIQT

-537 YAALLAN
+537 FGALLAN
-544 IQNGETVTREPN
+544 IQNAETVTREPN

-673 CVNLPYSIAKQ
+673 CVNLPYSIAQQ
-684 LYDLMYDGVPVVCHY
+684 LYDLMYDGVPVICHY

>member
-1 MGSSDRKAEEII
+1 MSSRDKRPEDIIEESIKRSFEDLNQSKSRKETDGSYDIPRKKSSGKKTPQRNGQPRRDNQAQRENSSREEKPPRKASRQSGEKEASSKGGSKERRSEDASAKALSRREAREENRPPKRKARKKNSNPSSVSSDRDVSG
-13 EETMRAIFDDLDQ
+13 MR
-26 SKSMNKMDS
+26 
-35 SNASHKRY
+35 R
-43 SSHKSTSGKGHS
+43 
-55 GKKRPGVESSG
+55 
-66 RVSAQEGGRRRN
+66 QE
-78 RASGPSREREG
+78 
-89 KPVSASGPSR
+89 
-99 EKRRREVSASEAA
+99 
-112 QEKRRREAS
+112 
-121 ARAAA
+121 AR
-126 QEEVYEEVSA
+126 EEVS
-136 QAVSSGEAPE
+136 
-146 TDFLYKKQPRKKEPN
+146 
-161 LPDLSSG
+161 
-168 GDVSRTG
+168 
-175 RRKDAEDTLDKRRE
+175 DKRR
-189 KKKYPESEVSDDS
+189 KKKAYSEDKLRDRESEKLDETERVN
-202 VDIDDMDDFFDQGE
+202 DMDDFDDFDDRDE
-216 DKKEKMG
+216 DKM
-223 GKRSRKRK
+223 SRRGRRK
-231 KDKSKKAQ
+231 KKDKNKSKKAK
-239 KAVLITMGSV
+239 KAALIAVGSV
-249 AGVLLV
+249 AGVLLAV
-255 TYIGLAMYFNS
+255 YIGFAMYFNS
-266 HFMFFTEINGTGCSM
+266 HFMFFTEINGTDCSM
-281 KSVEQ
+281 KSVDQ
-286 VEEEMA
+286 VEDEMK
-292 KKVSDYKL
+292 KKVGDYTL

-305 GGGSETIAGS
+305 GGGTETIVGS
-315 DISLKYVPG
+315 DISIQYVPG
-324 DKLEQIAKEQN
+324 GKLDEIVKEQN
-335 GFLWPKSLWEHPK
+335 GFLWPKSLWDHPK

-358 EAALSAAVAA
+358 EAALGASIAA

-373 PETQTPSV
+373 PEAQTPSV

-387 QEGQFVVAPEVIG
+387 QEGQFVVVPEVVG
-400 TQINAEVMNQKVA
+400 TQINSEVFNAKVA
-413 EAISGFKPTLDLSET
+413 EAINGFQPTLDLSET

-447 AAMNGYLG
+447 AAMNSYLG
-455 ANVTYDFNPNT
+455 ANITYDFNPNT
-466 EVVDASVISQW
+466 EVVDSSVISQW
-477 VKVDGDMNVTFDEG
+477 VRVDGEMNVTFDEE
-491 AVRAYVQS
+491 AVRGYIQT

-537 YAALLAN
+537 FGALLAN
-544 IQNGETVTREPN
+544 IQNAETVTREPN

-673 CVNLPYSIAKQ
+673 CVNLPYSIAQQ
-684 LYDLMYDGVPVVCHY
+684 LYDLMYDGVPVICHY

>member
-1 MGSSDRKAEEII
+1 
-13 EETMRAIFDDLDQ
+13 MR
-26 SKSMNKMDS
+26 
-35 SNASHKRY
+35 R
-43 SSHKSTSGKGHS
+43 
-55 GKKRPGVESSG
+55 
-66 RVSAQEGGRRRN
+66 QE
-78 RASGPSREREG
+78 ARE
-89 KPVSASGPSR
+89 
-99 EKRRREVSASEAA
+99 
-112 QEKRRREAS
+112 
-121 ARAAA
+121 
-126 QEEVYEEVSA
+126 
-136 QAVSSGEAPE
+136 
-146 TDFLYKKQPRKKEPN
+146 
-161 LPDLSSG
+161 
-168 GDVSRTG
+168 DVS
-175 RRKDAEDTLDKRRE
+175 DKRR
-189 KKKYPESEVSDDS
+189 KKKAYSEDKLRDRESEKLDETERVN
-202 VDIDDMDDFFDQGE
+202 DMDDFDDFDDFDDRDE
-216 DKKEKMG
+216 DKM
-223 GKRSRKRK
+223 SRRGRRK
-231 KDKSKKAQ
+231 KKDKNKSKKAK
-239 KAVLITMGSV
+239 KAALIAVGSV
-249 AGVLLV
+249 AGVLLAV
-255 TYIGLAMYFNS
+255 YIGFAMYFNS
-266 HFMFFTEINGTGCSM
+266 HFMFFTEINGTDCSM
-281 KSVEQ
+281 KSVDQ
-286 VEEEMA
+286 VEDEMK
-292 KKVSDYKL
+292 KKVGDYTL

-305 GGGSETIAGS
+305 GGGTETIVGS
-315 DISLKYVPG
+315 DISIQYVPG
-324 DKLEQIAKEQN
+324 GKLDEIVKEQN
-335 GFLWPKSLWEHPK
+335 GFLWPKSLWDHPK

-358 EAALSAAVAA
+358 EAALGASIAA

-373 PETQTPSV
+373 PEAQTPSV

-387 QEGQFVVAPEVIG
+387 QEGQFVVAPEVVG
-400 TQINAEVMNQKVA
+400 TQINSEVFNAKVA
-413 EAISGFKPTLDLSET
+413 EAINGFQPTLDLSET

-447 AAMNGYLG
+447 AAMNSYLG
-455 ANVTYDFNPNT
+455 ANITYDFNPNT
-466 EVVDASVISQW
+466 EVVDSSVISQW
-477 VKVDGDMNVTFDEG
+477 VRVDGEMNVTFDEE
-491 AVRAYVQS
+491 AVRGYIQT

-537 YAALLAN
+537 FGALLAN
-544 IQNGETVTREPN
+544 IQNAETVTREPN

-673 CVNLPYSIAKQ
+673 CVNLPYSIAQQ
-684 LYDLMYDGVPVVCHY
+684 LYDLMYDGVPVICHY

>member
-1 MGSSDRKAEEII
+1 MSSRDKRPEDIIEESIKRSFEDLNQSKSRKETDGSYDIPRKKSSGKKTPQRNGQPRRDNQAQRENSSREEKSPRKASRQSGEKEASSKGGSKERRFEDASAKALSRREAREENRPPKRKARKKNSNPSSVSSDR
-13 EETMRAIFDDLDQ
+13 
-26 SKSMNKMDS
+26 
-35 SNASHKRY
+35 
-43 SSHKSTSGKGHS
+43 
-55 GKKRPGVESSG
+55 
-66 RVSAQEGGRRRN
+66 
-78 RASGPSREREG
+78 
-89 KPVSASGPSR
+89 
-99 EKRRREVSASEAA
+99 
-112 QEKRRREAS
+112 
-121 ARAAA
+121 
-126 QEEVYEEVSA
+126 
-136 QAVSSGEAPE
+136 
-146 TDFLYKKQPRKKEPN
+146 
-161 LPDLSSG
+161 
-168 GDVSRTG
+168 DVSG
-175 RRKDAEDTLDKRRE
+175 MRRQEAREDVSDKRR
-189 KKKYPESEVSDDS
+189 KKKAYSEDKLRDRESEKLDETERVN
-202 VDIDDMDDFFDQGE
+202 DMDDFDDFDDRDE
-216 DKKEKMG
+216 DKM
-223 GKRSRKRK
+223 SRRGRRK
-231 KDKSKKAQ
+231 KKDKNKSKKAK
-239 KAVLITMGSV
+239 KAALIAVGSV
-249 AGVLLV
+249 AGVLLAV
-255 TYIGLAMYFNS
+255 YIGFAMYFNS
-266 HFMFFTEINGTGCSM
+266 HFMFFTEINGTDCSM
-281 KSVEQ
+281 KSVDQ
-286 VEEEMA
+286 VEDEMK
-292 KKVSDYKL
+292 KKVGDYTL

-305 GGGSETIAGS
+305 GGGTETIVGS
-315 DISLKYVPG
+315 DISIQYVPG
-324 DKLEQIAKEQN
+324 GKLDEIVKEQN
-335 GFLWPKSLWEHPK
+335 GFLWPKSLWDHPK

-358 EAALSAAVAA
+358 EAALGASIAA

-373 PETQTPSV
+373 PEAQTPSV

-387 QEGQFVVAPEVIG
+387 QEGQFVVVPEVVG
-400 TQINAEVMNQKVA
+400 TQINSEVFNAKVA
-413 EAISGFKPTLDLSET
+413 EAINGFQPTLDLSET

-447 AAMNGYLG
+447 AAMNSYLG
-455 ANVTYDFNPNT
+455 ANITYDFNPNT
-466 EVVDASVISQW
+466 EVVDSSVISQW
-477 VKVDGDMNVTFDEG
+477 VRVDGEMNVTFDEE
-491 AVRAYVQS
+491 AVRGYIQT

-537 YAALLAN
+537 FGALLAN
-544 IQNGETVTREPN
+544 IQNAETVTREPN

-673 CVNLPYSIAKQ
+673 CVNLPYSIAQQ
-684 LYDLMYDGVPVVCHY
+684 LYDLMYDGVPVICHY